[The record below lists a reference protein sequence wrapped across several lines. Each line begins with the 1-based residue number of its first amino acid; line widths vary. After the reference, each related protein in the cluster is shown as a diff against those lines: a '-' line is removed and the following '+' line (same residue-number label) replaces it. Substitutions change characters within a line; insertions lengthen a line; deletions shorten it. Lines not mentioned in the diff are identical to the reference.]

1 MSFTSLHFLLFFP
14 IVTRLYFIVP
24 YRQRWGLLVIASY
37 YFYMSW
43 RPWYA
48 LLLLFATVVTFVC
61 GLLIGAE
68 TSQARRRAYLI
79 AGCTLNLAVLFVFK
93 YFDFLNTQTR
103 DLMALIGVDYNV
115 PNLDLILPVAISFHT
130 FQVLSYLFDVYRRD
144 VAPERHLGIFA
155 LYVVYYP
162 QLVAGPIERAFHF
175 LPQLRLLRTPDP
187 KLAYDETRAVDGL
200 RLVLRGFVKKII
212 VADNL
217 ALFVDPIYNA
227 PANATGTAL
236 FVATIAFAFQ
246 IYFDFSAYT
255 DIARGCSRVMG
266 LELVHNFRRPYLAR
280 SVSDFWKRWHISLTS
295 WFRDYVYLPMGG
307 NRVSHGRWIVNVM
320 TVFLLSGIWHGANWT
335 FVVWGALHGGY
346 YIVSRNTALLRAAIA
361 SKTGLSNHPALH
373 AGWQILATFGLVC
386 FAWIFFRA
394 ADVSTA
400 LGIIGSIGNAFYS
413 GTAQLLGAPAQPVTA
428 AISAAFFN
436 DPRFYFAVA
445 TVVLFTIWDWRKEY
459 GEIRFSDFPRW
470 QRWGVYYAACLA
482 MLVIGNLG
490 NKQFIYFQF

>member
-1 MSFTSLHFLLFFP
+1 
-14 IVTRLYFIVP
+14 
-24 YRQRWGLLVIASY
+24 
-37 YFYMSW
+37 
-43 RPWYA
+43 
-48 LLLLFATVVTFVC
+48 
-61 GLLIGAE
+61 
-68 TSQARRRAYLI
+68 
-79 AGCTLNLAVLFVFK
+79 
-93 YFDFLNTQTR
+93 
-103 DLMALIGVDYNV
+103 
-115 PNLDLILPVAISFHT
+115 
-130 FQVLSYLFDVYRRD
+130 VYRRD

-280 SVSDFWKRWHISLTS
+280 SVADFWKRWHISLTS

-307 NRVSHGRWIVNVM
+307 NRVAHGRWIVNVM
-320 TVFLLSGIWHGANWT
+320 TVFLLSGVWHGANWT

-361 SKTGLSNHPALH
+361 SKTCLSNYPTLH
-373 AGWQILATFGLVC
+373 AGLADL
-386 FAWIFFRA
+386 
-394 ADVSTA
+394 ADVRPR
-400 LGIIGSIGNAFYS
+400 
-413 GTAQLLGAPAQPVTA
+413 LLCVD
-428 AISAAFFN
+428 I
-436 DPRFYFAVA
+436 
-445 TVVLFTIWDWRKEY
+445 
-459 GEIRFSDFPRW
+459 FPRRRRYDRGRDHRFDR
-470 QRWGVYYAACLA
+470 QRLLQRHSSIAGRPRTDGRRGDERSVLPRPAILFCRRDGCAFHHVGLA
-482 MLVIGNLG
+482 KRVRRSWR
-490 NKQFIYFQF
+490 